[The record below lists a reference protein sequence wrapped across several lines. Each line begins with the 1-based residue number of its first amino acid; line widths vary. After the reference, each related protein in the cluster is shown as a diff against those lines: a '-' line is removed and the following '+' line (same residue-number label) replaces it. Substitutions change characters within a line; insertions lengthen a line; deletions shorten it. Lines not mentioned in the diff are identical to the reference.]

1 MPQES
6 VACQLR
12 VKVFE
17 QESPEVLSLELGV
30 NGPSQLSLAVGAVK
44 LGV

>member
-1 MPQES
+1 LPQES

-17 QESPEVLSLELGV
+17 QELPDVLSLKLGV
-30 NGPSQLSLAVGAVK
+30 TVPSQLSLAVGAVK